1 MAVIVSTN
9 ETVLPVTKK
18 KLFDYVRFQ
27 TRMSNPD
34 LLSDTDLCAIATIS
48 EQNEARA
55 RKFIQKQATVTW
67 AVTDTDAELPSD
79 FYEPI
84 SYKRGDSRVDV
95 PLLSIQGFNE
105 TVSGDVVSIRFDG
118 ISQKLFLPSAVTETF
133 NDYLTYVSVPNYDD
147 PSAWTPSYGQTWFP
161 IMSTLLI
168 IDVFEWIYLNTSTQ
182 ISDLQRAL
190 AKEAIPLWMRKYN
203 QASKG
208 ITPRTTNNANFKG
221 SY

>member
-79 FYEPI
+79 FQY
-84 SYKRGDSRVDV
+84 
-95 PLLSIQGFNE
+95 
-105 TVSGDVVSIRFDG
+105 
-118 ISQKLFLPSAVTETF
+118 
-133 NDYLTYVSVPNYDD
+133 
-147 PSAWTPSYGQTWFP
+147 
-161 IMSTLLI
+161 
-168 IDVFEWIYLNTSTQ
+168 
-182 ISDLQRAL
+182 
-190 AKEAIPLWMRKYN
+190 
-203 QASKG
+203 
-208 ITPRTTNNANFKG
+208 KG
-221 SY
+221 SMKPFQVTLFQSGSMG